1 LKISTAKY
9 DFASYNDNEGSIS
22 YNFKEKESNI
32 EYFEIVK
39 FIMDE
44 YPNYDFNTMRNE
56 DNGKDYSFELC
67 LEILENLNGENL
79 IEEIS

>member
-1 LKISTAKY
+1 MKISTAKY

-44 YPNYDFNTMRNE
+44 YLNYDFNTMRNE

-67 LEILENLNGENL
+67 LEILEHLNGENL